1 MTARIEPH
9 AVEIAFWAVLCAAL
23 GALLGEQTD
32 WGRQIQPPLPD
43 IRYEALKLDVPKLD
57 EPPKFNAPDQYLEM
71 VERPLFVVTRRPA
84 PPPPPPA
91 AQVPTMK
98 KGQFRLAGV
107 SIIGDKKIA
116 FLLETATGK
125 TRAVREGQALNE
137 LTVGTISPETV
148 TLTQAGDSE
157 EIPLKV
163 MASGQLPRS
172 APPPPGVQPAPPGA
186 GAQPAPV
193 PPQNLNAAIQRA
205 EQLKSSRTL
214 DKPLTAPNQP
224 LTR

>member
-9 AVEIAFWAVLCAAL
+9 AAEIAFWVTLCVIL
-23 GALLGEQTD
+23 GTLLGEQTD

-43 IRYEALKLDVPKLD
+43 IRYSATTFEAPKLD

-91 AQVPTMK
+91 AQAPTMR
-98 KGQFRLAGV
+98 KGQFRLAGI
-107 SIIGDKKIA
+107 SIIGDKKVA

-137 LTVGTISPETV
+137 LTVGAILPETV
-148 TLTQAGDSE
+148 TLTQGSDSE

-163 MASGQLPRS
+163 VSSAQLPRS
-172 APPPPGVQPAPPGA
+172 APPPPGSPIAPGNSSP
-186 GAQPAPV
+186 PV
-193 PPQNLNAAIQRA
+193 PPQNLSAAIQRA
-205 EQLKSSRTL
+205 EQLKSSRSGNPPASP
-214 DKPLTAPNQP
+214 DQP
-224 LTR
+224 LPR